1 MLQFLQ
7 RYLLLT
13 IHMNFQDLQIFLH
26 LADTQNFAKTATQNH
41 MSPST
46 LSRQIQRMEE
56 ELEQPLFIRDNRQVR
71 LTEQGEK
78 FLQFAK
84 TEWQNWQQFKR
95 QLRDNSAELSGEL
108 RLFCSVTASY
118 SHLPQVLAKFRTR
131 YPKVEIQLTTGDP
144 ASAVQFIQSEQVDLA
159 LAGKPNNLPAGLEFY
174 KIDDISLSLI
184 APRVACLAT
193 QLLQEDP
200 INWQQMPFI
209 LPLDGMARQRIE
221 QWLRSK
227 HIKHPK
233 IYATVAGHEGIVPM
247 VALGFGLAML
257 PDVVI
262 DNNPMSKDVSR
273 LNLDNPVEAFDL
285 GVCVQKRNLANPL
298 IRAFWEMLD

>member
-1 MLQFLQ
+1 M
-7 RYLLLT
+7 
-13 IHMNFQDLQIFLH
+13 
-26 LADTQNFAKTATQNH
+26 
-41 MSPST
+41 
-46 LSRQIQRMEE
+46 
-56 ELEQPLFIRDNRQVR
+56 
-71 LTEQGEK
+71 
-78 FLQFAK
+78 
-84 TEWQNWQQFKR
+84 
-95 QLRDNSAELSGEL
+95 
-108 RLFCSVTASY
+108 
-118 SHLPQVLAKFRTR
+118 
-131 YPKVEIQLTTGDP
+131 
-144 ASAVQFIQSEQVDLA
+144 QFIQSEQVDLA
-159 LAGKPNNLPAGLEFY
+159 LAGKPNNLPTGLEFY

-193 QLLQEDP
+193 QLLQEEP

>member
-1 MLQFLQ
+1 
-7 RYLLLT
+7 
-13 IHMNFQDLQIFLH
+13 
-26 LADTQNFAKTATQNH
+26 

-144 ASAVQFIQSEQVDLA
+144 LQRYNLFNQSKWILHW
-159 LAGKPNNLPAGLEFY
+159 
-174 KIDDISLSLI
+174 
-184 APRVACLAT
+184 
-193 QLLQEDP
+193 QE
-200 INWQQMPFI
+200 NQTTC
-209 LPLDGMARQRIE
+209 RQ
-221 QWLRSK
+221 
-227 HIKHPK
+227 
-233 IYATVAGHEGIVPM
+233 G
-247 VALGFGLAML
+247 
-257 PDVVI
+257 
-262 DNNPMSKDVSR
+262 
-273 LNLDNPVEAFDL
+273 
-285 GVCVQKRNLANPL
+285 
-298 IRAFWEMLD
+298 

>member
-1 MLQFLQ
+1 MD
-7 RYLLLT
+7 
-13 IHMNFQDLQIFLH
+13 FQDLNLFIKLTE
-26 LADTQNFAKTATQNH
+26 TQNFAKTATQNH

-46 LSRQIQRMEE
+46 LSRQIQRLED
-56 ELEQPLFIRDNRQVR
+56 ELGKILFIRDNRQVT
-71 LTEQGEK
+71 LTEHGEK

-84 TEWQNWQQFKR
+84 TEWQNWRQFRQQFN
-95 QLRDNSAELSGEL
+95 DEDELSGEL
-108 RLFCSVTASY
+108 KLFCSVTASY
-118 SHLPQVLAKFRTR
+118 SHLPQVLKQFRQR

-144 ASAVQFIQSEQVDLA
+144 ASALELIQTQQADLA
-159 LAGKPNNLPAGLEFY
+159 LAGKPQNLPVSVAFH
-174 KIDDISLSLI
+174 KIDNISLSLI

-193 QLLQEDP
+193 QLLQEEP

>member
-1 MLQFLQ
+1 M
-7 RYLLLT
+7 T
-13 IHMNFQDLQIFLH
+13 HMNFQDLQIFLH

-56 ELEQPLFIRDNRQVR
+56 ELEQSLFIRDNRQVR

-84 TEWQNWQQFKR
+84 TEWQ
-95 QLRDNSAELSGEL
+95 
-108 RLFCSVTASY
+108 
-118 SHLPQVLAKFRTR
+118 
-131 YPKVEIQLTTGDP
+131 
-144 ASAVQFIQSEQVDLA
+144 
-159 LAGKPNNLPAGLEFY
+159 
-174 KIDDISLSLI
+174 
-184 APRVACLAT
+184 
-193 QLLQEDP
+193 
-200 INWQQMPFI
+200 NWQQMPFI

-247 VALGFGLAML
+247 VLGFGLAML